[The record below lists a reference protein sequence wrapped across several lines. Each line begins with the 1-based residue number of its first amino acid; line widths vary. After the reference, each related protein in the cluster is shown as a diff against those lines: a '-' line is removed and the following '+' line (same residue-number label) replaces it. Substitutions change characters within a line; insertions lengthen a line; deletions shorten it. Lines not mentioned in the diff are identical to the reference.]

1 VELSDAV
8 LGGRDLLRRYDG
20 RTVVDVAAIGVRR
33 REVLAVLGP
42 NGAGKSTLFR
52 ILGLLER
59 PDGGQVLWD
68 GRPVEP
74 GDMSAARRLGA
85 VFQRPYLFDGAVE
98 ANVGY
103 GLKVRGVRGAE
114 RRNQV
119 REALDWLGIGAL
131 AGTDVRRLSGGEAQR
146 VAIARALVTRPDV
159 LLLDEPTA
167 NLDIAVRR
175 QFRQDL
181 ERLVRTRT
189 AAAILITHD
198 PSEAFWLADRVA
210 VMEGGRVVQSGTP
223 ADIASVPGT
232 TFVAAL
238 SGAELLLDGRVTS
251 VDDGLVAVRLAGN
264 VTVMAASAGPADKF
278 REGTPVHVTYRPED
292 VVLAP
297 PEQEGRTSAI
307 NRFRLRVSGVV
318 PSGSLVRIRLDG
330 DPPLTATLTR
340 RSTEALK
347 LEPGTEVIAQI
358 KATALH
364 AYAAP

>member
-1 VELSDAV
+1 MELSDTV
-8 LGGRDLLRRYDG
+8 LAGRDLVRRYG
-20 RTVVDVAAIGVRR
+20 ARTVVDVPVIGVCR

-52 ILGLLER
+52 ILGLLEK
-59 PDGGQVLWD
+59 PDEGQVLWE
-68 GRPVEP
+68 GAAVRP
-74 GDMSAARRLGA
+74 GDTGAARRIGA
-85 VFQRPYLFDGAVE
+85 VFQRPYLFDGTVA

-103 GLKVRGVRGAE
+103 GLRVRGVRRAE
-114 RRNQV
+114 RRDQV
-119 REALDWLGIGAL
+119 RESLDWLGIGGL
-131 AGTDVRRLSGGEAQR
+131 AGTDVRQLSGGEAQR

-210 VMEGGRVVQSGTP
+210 VMEGGHVVQSGTP
-223 ADIASVPGT
+223 TDIVSAPST

-238 SGAELLLDGRVTS
+238 SGAELLLDGRVTG
-251 VDDGLVAVRLAGN
+251 VDDGLVAVRLAGD
-264 VTVMAASAGPADKF
+264 VTVMAASTGPPDRF
-278 REGTPVHVTYRPED
+278 GEGTLVHVTYRPED

-364 AYAAP
+364 AYAAL

>member
-1 VELSDAV
+1 VELRDTV
-8 LGGRDLLRRYDG
+8 LAGRDLVRRYGG
-20 RTVVDVAAIGVRR
+20 RTVVDVPLIGVQRQ
-33 REVLAVLGP
+33 EVLAVLGP

-52 ILGLLER
+52 ILGLLEK
-59 PDGGQVLWD
+59 PDAGQVLWE
-68 GRPVEP
+68 GGTVRP
-74 GDMSAARRLGA
+74 GDTGAARRIGA
-85 VFQRPYLFDGAVE
+85 VFQRPYLFDGTVG

-103 GLKVRGVRGAE
+103 GLRVRGVRRAE
-114 RRNQV
+114 RKNRV
-119 REALDWLGIGAL
+119 RESLDWLGVGNL
-131 AGTDVRRLSGGEAQR
+131 AEMNVRQISGGEAQR

-198 PSEAFWLADRVA
+198 PSEAFWLADRVV
-210 VMEGGRVVQSGTP
+210 VMEAGQVVQSGTP
-223 ADIASVPGT
+223 ADIASAPST
-232 TFVAAL
+232 TFVAAV
-238 SGAELLLDGRVTS
+238 SGAELLLDGRVTG
-251 VDDGLVAVRLAGN
+251 VDDGLIAVRLAGD
-264 VTVMAASAGPADKF
+264 VTVLAAGTGPPDRF
-278 REGTPVHVTYRPED
+278 REGARVHVTYRPED
-292 VVLAP
+292 VVLAL

-318 PSGSLVRIRLDG
+318 PSGSLVRIRLEG
-330 DPPLTATLTR
+330 NPALTATLTR
-340 RSTEALK
+340 RSTDALK
-347 LEPGTEVIAQI
+347 LAAGTEVIAQI